1 MNRYIQQME
10 NGRNVA
16 SLRHQQY
23 FKNKIYAY
31 IQVCKNI
38 YLDTVLY
45 AISVQEINT
54 QSYLVRKMSTT
65 YLDVSDE
72 YILPPVR
79 KLGLLLEADDKESK
93 KLRTQIGSDTQKA
106 SRKMQMMLENQKR
119 EFLTSVSK
127 RRQELEV
134 IYKPI
139 MDHIPEK
146 RQREIE
152 KEVKETAAAVP
163 EVLIEIRSEETVQID
178 GIEGK
183 LDDFLD
189 LE

>member
-1 MNRYIQQME
+1 
-10 NGRNVA
+10 
-16 SLRHQQY
+16 
-23 FKNKIYAY
+23 
-31 IQVCKNI
+31 
-38 YLDTVLY
+38 
-45 AISVQEINT
+45 
-54 QSYLVRKMSTT
+54 
-65 YLDVSDE
+65 
-72 YILPPVR
+72 
-79 KLGLLLEADDKESK
+79 
-93 KLRTQIGSDTQKA
+93 
-106 SRKMQMMLENQKR
+106 MLENQKR